1 MCETLSVGV
10 CVCECACP
18 ARHMP
23 HMHANKAVQQ
33 QPQRKL
39 KPNQTEPNQVA
50 FPLRVFIHK
59 IEEHKK
65 WHRGCSPCLLHFP
78 SPLCLFLSHFF
89 APLLVYTTPPRPPP
103 FCATNNSKGPRVH
116 CTCVLMYLKVKS
128 NESTKKKETEKVKKQ
143 SRTRWQRLD
152 QVPALLA
159 EAPTAAN
166 YLCDASLL
174 SVRSSLS
181 ASRPL
186 SQSLLTSPLA
196 QLSELSL
203 VPEFAPP

>member
-1 MCETLSVGV
+1 
-10 CVCECACP
+10 
-18 ARHMP
+18 
-23 HMHANKAVQQ
+23 
-33 QPQRKL
+33 
-39 KPNQTEPNQVA
+39 
-50 FPLRVFIHK
+50 
-59 IEEHKK
+59 
-65 WHRGCSPCLLHFP
+65 
-78 SPLCLFLSHFF
+78 
-89 APLLVYTTPPRPPP
+89 
-103 FCATNNSKGPRVH
+103 
-116 CTCVLMYLKVKS
+116 MYLKVKS

-159 EAPTAAN
+159 AAPTATN

-186 SQSLLTSPLA
+186 SQSLSTSPLA

>member
-1 MCETLSVGV
+1 MSVRV
-10 CVCECACP
+10 LLATCHTCHICMQIKQCSNNHSE
-18 ARHMP
+18 
-23 HMHANKAVQQ
+23 NS
-33 QPQRKL
+33 
-39 KPNQTEPNQVA
+39 NQTKPNQVA

-65 WHRGCSPCLLHFP
+65 WHRGCSPCLLYSP
-78 SPLCLFLSHFF
+78 SPYVSASLFF

-103 FCATNNSKGPRVH
+103 FCATNNSKGARVH

-186 SQSLLTSPLA
+186 SQSLSTSPLA